1 MILPH
6 LIGIAQWFKIQ
17 IKKNGTPNSYFP
29 NAMNKIVTIFFI
41 LESVRPDYWGGGEY
55 IKYDEIKNFKLL
67 MYNC

>member
-41 LESVRPDYWGGGEY
+41 LESVRPGYWGG
-55 IKYDEIKNFKLL
+55 NT
-67 MYNC
+67 